1 MFKNSDFDQPIV
13 DWIDKHAIRGYVV
26 TDASLTICGW
36 NRWLEEKSGISAEA
50 VMGRKIS
57 EAFPD
62 LVARQ
67 LDRLY
72 ENALSGQVSVLAQ
85 RFHKYL
91 LKFPAS
97 PEYDLTEMQQTA
109 YIAPLLRDEKVI
121 GTISVID
128 DVSERIFR
136 ENELLA
142 AREEALAANQ
152 AKDRFIAMLSHDLRT
167 PLTAILGW
175 TRVFQ
180 DRSGDPRIILKGVEA
195 IERNAAVQLRL
206 IEEVLDISRI
216 SSAKLELTLEPTDIC
231 AAVDSALEAVEHL
244 AQAKSI
250 QIQRP
255 APPEERRTALLD
267 AKRFQQVI
275 WNLLSNAIK
284 FTPKGGVV
292 MISLEYSADE
302 FQLSV
307 ADTGKG
313 VSSENLPHL
322 FEPLWQAE
330 GSHGYG
336 GLGLGLA
343 IAKKMV
349 DLHGGS
355 IRAESVGLGQGTAFF
370 VRMPW
375 KGPRATPAKELMGSM
390 PAGQGK

>member
-1 MFKNSDFDQPIV
+1 MFKNSEFDQPIV
-13 DWIDKHAIRGYVV
+13 DWLDKHAIRGYMT

-36 NRWLEEKSGISAEA
+36 NRWLEENSGISAEA
-50 VMGRKIS
+50 VIGRQVS
-57 EAFPD
+57 EVFPD
-62 LVARQ
+62 LVTRQ

-72 ENALSGQVSVLAQ
+72 QGALNGEVSVLAH

-91 LKFPAS
+91 FKFPAN
-97 PEYDLTEMQQTA
+97 PEYGLSEMRQTA
-109 YIAPLLRDEKVI
+109 YIAPLLRDEKVV

-180 DRSGDPRIILKGVEA
+180 DRPGDPRIVLKGAEA

-216 SSAKLELTLEPTDIC
+216 NSAKVELALEPTDVCEAID
-231 AAVDSALEAVEHL
+231 AAVEAVEHL
-244 AQAKSI
+244 AQTSGI
-250 QIQRP
+250 QVQRP
-255 APPEERRTALLD
+255 AAPQERRTALLD

-284 FTPKGGVV
+284 FTPKGGSVS
-292 MISLEYSADE
+292 IGLEYAADE
-302 FQLSV
+302 FQLTV

-313 VSSENLPHL
+313 VSGENLAHL
-322 FEPLWQAE
+322 FEPLWQGE

-343 IAKKMV
+343 IVKKMV
-349 DLHGGS
+349 ELHGGS
-355 IRAESVGLGQGTAFF
+355 ICAASPGPGQGTVFF

-375 KGPRATPAKELMGSM
+375 TGPRAPAKQVESL
-390 PAGQGK
+390 PAAQGM

>member
-1 MFKNSDFDQPIV
+1 MFKNSEFDQPIV
-13 DWIDKHAIRGYVV
+13 DWLDKHAIRGYMI
-26 TDASLTICGW
+26 TDASLAICGW

-50 VMGRKIS
+50 VIGRQVS
-57 EAFPD
+57 EVFPD
-62 LVARQ
+62 LVTRQ

-72 ENALSGQVSVLAQ
+72 QGALNGEVSVLAH

-91 LKFPAS
+91 FKFPAN
-97 PEYDLTEMQQTA
+97 PEYGLSEMRQTA
-109 YIAPLLRDEKVI
+109 YIAPLLRDEKVV

-136 ENELLA
+136 ENELLG

-180 DRSGDPRIILKGVEA
+180 DRSEDPRIVLKGAEA

-216 SSAKLELTLEPTDIC
+216 SSAKVELSLEPTDVC
-231 AAVDSALEAVEHL
+231 AAIDAALEAVEHL
-244 AQAKSI
+244 AQTNGI
-250 QIQRP
+250 QVQRP
-255 APPEERRTALLD
+255 VAPQERRMALLD

-284 FTPKGGVV
+284 FTPKGGSVS
-292 MISLEYSADE
+292 ISLEYAADD
-302 FQLSV
+302 FQLTV

-313 VSSENLPHL
+313 VSRENLAHL
-322 FEPLWQAE
+322 FEPLWQGE

-343 IAKKMV
+343 IVKKMV

-355 IRAESVGLGQGTAFF
+355 ICAASAGPGQGTVFCL
-370 VRMPW
+370 RMPW
-375 KGPRATPAKELMGSM
+375 TGPRAPAKKVESL
-390 PAGQGK
+390 PAAQGM

>member
-1 MFKNSDFDQPIV
+1 MFNSDFDQPIV
-13 DWIDKHAIRGYVV
+13 GWIDKHAIRGYVV
-26 TDASLTICGW
+26 TDVSLTICGW

-62 LVARQ
+62 LVTRQ

-91 LKFPAS
+91 FKFPAS
-97 PEYDLTEMQQTA
+97 PEYGLTEMQQTA
-109 YIAPLLRDEKVI
+109 YIAPLLKDEKVI

-128 DVSERIFR
+128 DVSERVFR

-180 DRSGDPRIILKGVEA
+180 DRSGDPRIVLKGAEA

-216 SSAKLELTLEPTDIC
+216 SSAK
-231 AAVDSALEAVEHL
+231 A
-244 AQAKSI
+244 
-250 QIQRP
+250 
-255 APPEERRTALLD
+255 
-267 AKRFQQVI
+267 
-275 WNLLSNAIK
+275 
-284 FTPKGGVV
+284 
-292 MISLEYSADE
+292 
-302 FQLSV
+302 
-307 ADTGKG
+307 G
-313 VSSENLPHL
+313 VSV
-322 FEPLWQAE
+322 
-330 GSHGYG
+330 GTYG
-336 GLGLGLA
+336 RVCG
-343 IAKKMV
+343 
-349 DLHGGS
+349 D
-355 IRAESVGLGQGTAFF
+355 
-370 VRMPW
+370 
-375 KGPRATPAKELMGSM
+375 
-390 PAGQGK
+390 